1 MTKLPRG
8 HPTTQRKGE
17 AAEICK
23 KAFLHFGAG
32 VNTLCTPVFLQRG
45 YQKLINFYDLKVLH
59 SGRTFYF
66 FIK

>member
-8 HPTTQRKGE
+8 HPMKQRKGE

-32 VNTLCTPVFLQRG
+32 VNTLCTPVFTEGLSETYKFLRFKG
-45 YQKLINFYDLKVLH
+45 SV
-59 SGRTFYF
+59 
-66 FIK
+66 

>member
-32 VNTLCTPVFLQRG
+32 VNTLCTPVFFTEGLSETYKFLRFKG
-45 YQKLINFYDLKVLH
+45 SV
-59 SGRTFYF
+59 
-66 FIK
+66 

>member
-32 VNTLCTPVFLQRG
+32 VNTLCTPVFYRG
-45 YQKLINFYDLKVLH
+45 AIRNL
-59 SGRTFYF
+59 
-66 FIK
+66 

>member
-8 HPTTQRKGE
+8 HPMKQRKGE

-32 VNTLCTPVFLQRG
+32 VNTLCTPVFTEGLSET
-45 YQKLINFYDLKVLH
+45 YKFL
-59 SGRTFYF
+59 
-66 FIK
+66 